1 MDYTRDT
8 LFVQL
13 RVLVDRSEP
22 GKAVLDQQSF
32 DDAKAAVLDRL
43 RKDGID
49 PDSVTQVFI
58 YRPGTHGDGPSQP
71 DTLTDCR
78 TIRGSRSPRRV

>member
-1 MDYTRDT
+1 MDYTRDM
-8 LFVQL
+8 LYVQL

-32 DDAKAAVLDRL
+32 DDAKAAVLDQL

-49 PDSVTQVFI
+49 PDSLTQVFI
-58 YRPGTHGDGPSQP
+58 Y
-71 DTLTDCR
+71 
-78 TIRGSRSPRRV
+78 